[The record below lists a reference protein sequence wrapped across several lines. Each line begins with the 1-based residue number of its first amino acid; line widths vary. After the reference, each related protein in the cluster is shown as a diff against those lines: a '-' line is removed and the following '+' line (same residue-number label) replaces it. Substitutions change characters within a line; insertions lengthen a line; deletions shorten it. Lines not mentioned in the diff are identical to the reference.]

1 MVRRKNQCAYGF
13 GFKFQ
18 RDSTSVCEGAPK
30 VFRQRNSQR
39 LNMEI
44 SKAEI
49 TSAVAATTSPKSQAT
64 TGKAPAATPKD
75 QELRGAEILIKA
87 LQAEGVKYVWG
98 YPGGAVLHIYDAL
111 YKQDTIQHILVR
123 HEQAAVHAADGYARA
138 TGDVGVALVTS
149 GPGAT
154 NAVTG
159 IATAYMD
166 SIPMVIVTGQVPT
179 QAIGLDAF
187 QECDTVGITRPVVK
201 HNFLIKDVRDLAETM
216 KKAFHIARSGR
227 PGPVVVD
234 IPKDVSFKKVHY
246 AGYPATVE
254 MRSYNPVRKGHGG
267 QIRTALAL
275 LLAAKRP
282 YIYTGGGV
290 VLSNASAELRTLVD
304 MMGCP
309 CTNTL
314 MGLGAYPAS
323 DRKFLGMLG
332 MHGTVEANNAM
343 QHCDVLLAVGARFDD
358 RVIGNPKHFAQNERK
373 IIHID
378 IDPSSI
384 SKRVKVDIPIV
395 GDVKDVLTEMIGMI
409 REGSTKPDVQS
420 LEPWWDTIEGW
431 RKGECLKYDHGKND
445 VIKPQ
450 YVIETLGNMTKGV
463 DTYITSDVG
472 QHQMWAA
479 QYFRFEE
486 PRRWINSGGLGTMGV
501 DIPYAMGI
509 KMARPQSEVFCITG
523 DGSVQMCIQ
532 ELSTCLQYNTPI
544 KIISLNNRYLGM
556 VRQWQELEY
565 EGRYSHSYMD
575 ALPNFVKLAE
585 SYGHVGMLIERAQD
599 VEPAL
604 REARKLK
611 DRTVF
616 MDFRTDP
623 TENVF
628 PMVRAG
634 SGITEMLLGSEDL

>member
-1 MVRRKNQCAYGF
+1 
-13 GFKFQ
+13 
-18 RDSTSVCEGAPK
+18 
-30 VFRQRNSQR
+30 
-39 LNMEI
+39 MEI
-44 SKAEI
+44 SKAELK
-49 TSAVAATTSPKSQAT
+49 SAAA
-64 TGKAPAATPKD
+64 AASARSDTPHS
-75 QELRGAEILIKA
+75 QELRGAEVLVKA

-98 YPGGAVLHIYDAL
+98 YPGGAVLHIYDAF
-111 YKQDTIQHILVR
+111 YKQESIQHVLVR

-149 GPGAT
+149 GPGVT

-166 SIPMVIVTGQVPT
+166 SIPMVIICGQVPT
-179 QAIGLDAF
+179 AAIGQDAF
-187 QECDTVGITRPVVK
+187 QECDTVGITRPIVK
-201 HNFLIKDVRDLAETM
+201 HNFLVKDVRDMATVM

-234 IPKDVSFKKVHY
+234 IPKDVSFAKTAYK
-246 AGYPATVE
+246 GYPETIE
-254 MRSYNPVRKGHGG
+254 MRSYNPVRKGHSG
-267 QIRTALAL
+267 QIRKALQL

-290 VLSNASAELRTLVD
+290 LLANASAELRTLVD
-304 MMGCP
+304 LLGAP
-309 CTNTL
+309 VTNTL
-314 MGLGAYPAS
+314 MGLGAFPAS
-323 DRKFLGMLG
+323 DKRFVGMLG
-332 MHGTVEANNAM
+332 MHGTWEANNAM
-343 QHCDVLLAVGARFDD
+343 QNCDVLLAVGARFDD

-384 SKRVKVDIPIV
+384 SKRVKVDVPIV

-409 REGSTKPDVQS
+409 REAGSKPDEAA
-420 LEPWWDTIEGW
+420 LADWWKTIEGW
-431 RKGECLKYDHGKND
+431 RSRDCLKYDRANTD

-450 YVIETLGNMTKGV
+450 KVIETLWDMTKDADAYV
-463 DTYITSDVG
+463 TSDVG

-479 QYFRFEE
+479 QFYKFNE

-501 DIPYAMGI
+501 GIPYAMGI
-509 KMARPQSEVFCITG
+509 KLAKPESEVYCVTG
-523 DGSVQMCIQ
+523 EGSVQMCIQ

-544 KIISLNNRYLGM
+544 KILALNNRYLGM
-556 VRQWQELEY
+556 VRQWQEIEY
-565 EGRYSHSYMD
+565 SGRYSHSYMD

-585 SYGHVGMLIERAQD
+585 AYGHVGMLIERPQD

-634 SGITEMLLGSEDL
+634 MGITEMLLGSEDL

>member
-1 MVRRKNQCAYGF
+1 
-13 GFKFQ
+13 
-18 RDSTSVCEGAPK
+18 
-30 VFRQRNSQR
+30 
-39 LNMEI
+39 ME
-44 SKAEI
+44 
-49 TSAVAATTSPKSQAT
+49 ATT
-64 TGKAPAATPKD
+64 PAQTD
-75 QELRGAEILIKA
+75 LELRGAEIMVKA
-87 LQAEGVKYVWG
+87 LQAENVKYLWG

-149 GPGAT
+149 GPGVT

-166 SIPMVIVTGQVPT
+166 SIPMVIITGQVPT
-179 QAIGLDAF
+179 AAIGLDAF
-187 QECDTVGITRPVVK
+187 QECDTVGITRPIVK
-201 HNFLIKDVRDLAETM
+201 HNFLVKDAADLALIM

-234 IPKDVSFKKVHY
+234 IPKDVSFKKVPYH
-246 AGYPATVE
+246 GYPEAVE
-254 MRSYNPVRKGHGG
+254 MRSYAPVRKGHAG
-267 QIRTALAL
+267 QIRKALQL
-275 LLAAKRP
+275 LLTAKRP

-290 VLSNASAELRTLVD
+290 LMAEASHELRTLVD
-304 MMGCP
+304 MLGYP

-314 MGLGAYPAS
+314 MGLGAYPAT
-323 DRKFLGMLG
+323 DPKFLGMLG

-343 QHCDVLLAVGARFDD
+343 QNCDVLLAVGARFDD

-395 GDVKDVLTEMIGMI
+395 GDVKDVLTEMIAMI
-409 REGSTKPDVQS
+409 KETPARVEPAALAAWWSTID
-420 LEPWWDTIEGW
+420 GW
-431 RKGECLKYDHGKND
+431 RKRDCMAYDRGNTQ

-450 YVIETLGNMTKGV
+450 FVIETLWKMTRDA

-479 QYFRFEE
+479 QYYKFNE

-501 DIPYAMGI
+501 GIPYAMGI
-509 KMARPQSEVFCITG
+509 KLAKPESEVFCVTG
-523 DGSVQMCIQ
+523 EGSVQMCIQ

-544 KIISLNNRYLGM
+544 KVMSLNNRYLGM
-556 VRQWQELEY
+556 VRQWQQIEY
-565 EGRYSHSYMD
+565 SGRYSHSYMD
-575 ALPNFVKLAE
+575 ALPDFVKLAE
-585 SYGHVGMLIERAQD
+585 AYGHVGMLIERPED

-628 PMVRAG
+628 PMVQAG
-634 SGITEMLLGSEDL
+634 KGITEMLLGSEDL

>member
-1 MVRRKNQCAYGF
+1 
-13 GFKFQ
+13 
-18 RDSTSVCEGAPK
+18 
-30 VFRQRNSQR
+30 
-39 LNMEI
+39 MEI
-44 SKAEI
+44 KNAQ
-49 TSAVAATTSPKSQAT
+49 ANSPAIADGKSH
-64 TGKAPAATPKD
+64 
-75 QELRGAEILIKA
+75 ELMGAEILVKA
-87 LQAEGVKYVWG
+87 LQAENVQYIWG
-98 YPGGAVLHIYDAL
+98 YPGGSVLYIYDAL
-111 YKQDTIQHILVR
+111 YKQDTMQHVLVR

-138 TGDVGVALVTS
+138 TGEVGVALVTS
-149 GPGAT
+149 GPGVT

-166 SIPMVIVTGQVPT
+166 SIPMVIITGQVPT
-179 QAIGLDAF
+179 AAIGLDAF
-187 QECDTVGITRPVVK
+187 QECDTVGITRPIVK
-201 HNFLIKDVRDLAETM
+201 HNFLVKDVRDLAVTL

-234 IPKDVSFKKVHY
+234 IPKDVSFKKTMY
-246 AGYPATVE
+246 EGYPADVQ

-267 QIRTALAL
+267 QIRKALQL
-275 LLAAKRP
+275 LMAAKRP

-290 VLSNASAELRTLVD
+290 LLSNASAELRSLVD
-304 MMGCP
+304 MLGYP

-323 DRKFLGMLG
+323 DPKFLGMLG
-332 MHGTVEANNAM
+332 MHGTIEANNAM

-395 GDVKDVLTEMIGMI
+395 GDVKDVLTEMIEMVKESGL
-409 REGSTKPDVQS
+409 KPDGNA
-420 LEPWWDTIEGW
+420 LGAWWETIDGW
-431 RKGECLKYDHGKND
+431 RKRDCLKYDRTNTS

-450 YVIETLGNMTKGV
+450 YVIETLHRMTKGT

-479 QYFRFEE
+479 QYYGFDE

-501 DIPYAMGI
+501 GIPYAMGI
-509 KMARPQSEVFCITG
+509 KLAKPDSEVFCVTG
-523 DGSVQMCIQ
+523 EGSVQMCIQ

-544 KIISLNNRYLGM
+544 KIMALNNRYLGM
-556 VRQWQELEY
+556 VRQWQEIEY
-565 EGRYSHSYMD
+565 SGRYSSSYMD
-575 ALPNFVKLAE
+575 ALPDFVKLAE
-585 SYGHVGMLIERAQD
+585 AYGHVGMLIERPED

-628 PMVRAG
+628 PMVQAG
-634 SGITEMLLGSEDL
+634 KGITEMLLGSEDL